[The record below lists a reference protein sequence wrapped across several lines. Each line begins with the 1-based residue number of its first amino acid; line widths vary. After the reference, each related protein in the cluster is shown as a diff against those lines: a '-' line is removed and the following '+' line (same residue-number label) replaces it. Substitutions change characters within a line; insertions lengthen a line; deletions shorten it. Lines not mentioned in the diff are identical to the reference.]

1 MSQGPDLFV
10 VCSQCGSE
18 VSPYVTECPY
28 CGHRLRKRAPN
39 IPREHVPSR
48 VPRGLGGRLRTG
60 RSRKTDVASERAR
73 PRRTHTRTG
82 LLSGTDTARP
92 WATMGLVAASA
103 IVWIV
108 WHARPITFFELIVSG
123 SLHGEWWRLLTAEFI
138 YGNGI
143 YAFVVLLTVAIFGW
157 LVERR
162 DGPAVVLALF
172 LGAGAAGILVSSAVY
187 SEPTI
192 GGAGG
197 SALALLAV
205 WAMPDVLALR
215 ARDYYEGDLL
225 GAGALAVLVLASSF
239 VLDAAT
245 GFAAI
250 VGLVIGLALGVGLA
264 RVGEPA

>member
-108 WHARPITFFELIVSG
+108 WHARPQLLFEMAIIGPLEG
-123 SLHGEWWRLLTAEFI
+123 HWWRLFTSEFI
-138 YGNGI
+138 NSNGVF
-143 YAFVVLLTVAIFGW
+143 AFLVLLSIAIFGW

-162 DGPAVVLALF
+162 HGPLVVIALF
-172 LGAGAAGILVSSAVY
+172 LGAGAAGGLVSLAVY
-187 SEPTI
+187 PVPVLA
-192 GGAGG
+192 GANGA
-197 SALALLAV
+197 ALALLAV
-205 WAMPDVLALR
+205 WAVPDLRALR
-215 ARDYYEGDLL
+215 AGDYYEGDLL
-225 GAGALAVLVLASSF
+225 GAGAFAVLLLAAPFAVYGPGWLSGVVGGLLGLLIGSGLASM
-239 VLDAAT
+239 
-245 GFAAI
+245 
-250 VGLVIGLALGVGLA
+250 
-264 RVGEPA
+264 GEPA